1 MKKSIDYIY
10 NHFSV
15 ALIDEATTN
24 TLACKRFY
32 TSVIAK
38 DLRLNNN
45 WSTATNGEINN
56 FSATDIINENIDL
69 LLTKFFLKLSVA

>member
-45 WSTATNGEINN
+45 
-56 FSATDIINENIDL
+56 
-69 LLTKFFLKLSVA
+69 